1 MNYQAH
7 MQSTPA
13 MNTLM
18 RGAAP
23 LYASTT
29 DDLQEPMR
37 ALEQGLREI
46 SGPETLGEI
55 CADLFRA
62 GGKRLRPLACLA
74 SAQDLGLDTQQALVL
89 AEISERTHA
98 SALLHDDVIDEAD
111 TRRGKIA
118 ARRRWNNTLSVLGG
132 DYLLIHSLR
141 MLSTMQSPK
150 LQAFYLDTI
159 EDLLASEALQ
169 HTSKRAGDIAI
180 EGYLRIAEGKTG
192 SLFGFACAS
201 PAILLDNDKTAQ
213 ALDRYGRDMGIAFQI
228 ADDLRDLLATDPEKP
243 AALDLFDGI
252 ANLPLRCAAARDKD
266 VATFIAEAQQQR
278 PELDLVSKTIRRV
291 RATGAVE
298 QAVKIG
304 QEHLERS
311 RKALNNAAP
320 GVVFQSHLSV
330 IDWLKVELQNQAEA

>member
-1 MNYQAH
+1 

-13 MNTLM
+13 INTLM

-23 LYASTT
+23 LFASTT

-37 ALEQGLREI
+37 ALELSLHEI
-46 SGPETLGEI
+46 SGPETLGEL
-55 CADLFRA
+55 CAELFRA

-74 SAQDLGLDTQQALVL
+74 SAQDLGLESAAALVL

-132 DYLLIHSLR
+132 DYLLIQSLR
-141 MLSTMQSPK
+141 MLDTLQAPK
-150 LQAFYLDTI
+150 LHAFYLDTI

-192 SLFGFACAS
+192 SLFGFACAA
-201 PAILLDNDKTAQ
+201 PAMLLDNEKAAK

-228 ADDLRDLLATDPEKP
+228 ADDLRDLLATDPGKP

-252 ANLPLRCAAARDKD
+252 ANLPLRCAASVDKD
-266 VATFIAEAQQQR
+266 VAIFIAEAQQQR
-278 PELDLVSKTIRRV
+278 PNLDLVSKTIERV
-291 RATGAVE
+291 RATGAVD

-304 QEHLERS
+304 QQHLQRS
-311 RKALNNAAP
+311 RKELNSAAP
-320 GVVFQSHLSV
+320 GIVFQAHLGV
-330 IDWLKVELQNQAEA
+330 IDWLSAELQAQAAL